1 MSSRYFTAQWN
12 LLSPIKLNLKGHFG
26 KLSTLPTQQAL
37 LTNWSHNYLKYMQ
50 LIILLL
56 VFCVAHMFHANRK
69 K

>member
-1 MSSRYFTAQWN
+1 MSSTYFTALWN
-12 LLSPIKLNLKGHFG
+12 LLSPINLNLKGHFG
-26 KLSTLPTQQAL
+26 KLSSLPTDQVL

-56 VFCVAHMFHANRK
+56 MSCITYMFHANTK